1 MKAYAVRLAESHEPV
16 GLFVV
21 EHPSDLRYLVDEFC
35 ATQGMEYL
43 RIGAGGLFFS
53 KTDARWPC
61 PADVEPDD
69 FISPPFDSLTE
80 SWMYAVDQEGGWKP
94 MPYL

>member
-16 GLFVV
+16 GFFVV
-21 EHPSDLRYLVDEFC
+21 DHPNDLRYLVDEFC

-53 KTDARWPC
+53 KTDARWPS
-61 PADVEPDD
+61 PADAAPEDL
-69 FISPPFDSLTE
+69 ISPPYDGLTE
-80 SWMYAVDQEGGWKP
+80 GWMYAVEQGDGWKP